1 MIRWLGPPRA
11 NVDDATARREL
22 PVTEVDRLH
31 GEYRLMMLRS
41 DWPFVPARQPV
52 TVPAATNRI
61 EEIAQA
67 WVIGRLNWLGAMEEA
82 LAWYQQQGNTTEAAR
97 VAVNLAEAV
106 ISTAGPQYRAGRLL
120 LMADE
125 PARGEHY
132 LRLAIALDGN
142 RLEYRLSLAQSLYM
156 QGRVRDAVVA
166 LEKTLELAPDDSRVK
181 FWLGEMRREAAGP
194 GEQELGTG
202 RAVHP

>member
-31 GEYRLMMLRS
+31 GEYRLMMLKS
-41 DWPFVPARQPV
+41 DWPFVRARQPV

-82 LAWYQQQGNTTEAAR
+82 LAWYQQQGNTTEA
-97 VAVNLAEAV
+97 
-106 ISTAGPQYRAGRLL
+106 
-120 LMADE
+120 
-125 PARGEHY
+125 ARGEHY

-181 FWLGEMRREAAGP
+181 FWLGEMRREAAGL